1 MKKNIVFLI
10 TVGCLI
16 TGSSNVC
23 KAQLSPSDLPVNQF
37 RIQGTL
43 TEPLVLEGDTVRVSK
58 PLVYLLDA
66 VTRNVF
72 DSTVL
77 SLGTHGSFQF
87 VGKTE
92 SPSWKVLQFKWRN
105 PVAGYGEYSNSAL
118 VPVEAGTTNVSFN
131 VNQSTPNQ
139 LIVKGTNLAKDYSTY
154 LNTLAQTEASQI
166 SEAMKELY
174 FANKDKFIGT
184 LYLCFLFDNK
194 VIKTTIEAEAYLD
207 GASEVVRTSP
217 LIVQRLERLR
227 EAEKTNVGQHYLD
240 VTGINP
246 LTGASSSLS
255 AFVGKGKLV
264 VLDFWGSWCVP
275 CRKAIPKLKDLYAK
289 YGKKVTFVG
298 IAIDD
303 TQTECSKAI
312 KDLGIVWDVIQFKDG
327 DAAKAYDVSFVPT
340 LVVISK
346 EGKIVDKTIPLEAL
360 EERLNQLEKP

>member
-1 MKKNIVFLI
+1 MKKIIFILI
-10 TVGCLI
+10 TVGCLFV
-16 TGSSNVC
+16 GGSNVC
-23 KAQLSPSDLPVNQF
+23 YAQVSPSDLSVNQF

-43 TEPLVLEGDTVRVSK
+43 TEPLVLEGDSVRASK
-58 PLVYLLDA
+58 PVVYLLDA
-66 VTRNVF
+66 VNRNVL

-87 VGKTE
+87 VGKVE

-118 VPVEAGTTNVSFN
+118 VPVEAGVTSVSFN
-131 VNQSTPNQ
+131 VNQSTPDQ
-139 LIVKGTNLAKDYSTY
+139 LIVKGTNLAKDYTTY

-166 SEAMKELY
+166 PKAMKELY
-174 FANKDKFIGT
+174 AVSKDKFIGA

-194 VIKTTIEAEAYLD
+194 VIKSSAEAVTYLE
-207 GASEVVRTSP
+207 GADNAVLISP

-227 EAEKTNVGQHYLD
+227 EAEKSNVGQPYLN

-255 AFVGKGKLV
+255 AFVGKGKVV

-275 CRKAIPKLKDLYAK
+275 CRNAIPKLKELHAK
-289 YGKKVTFVG
+289 YGQKVIFVG
-298 IAIDD
+298 IAIND
-303 TQTECSKAI
+303 TQTECTKAI
-312 KDLGIVWDVIQFKDG
+312 KDLGIGWDVIQFTDG
-327 DAAKAYDVSFVPT
+327 QAAKAYDVSFVPT

-346 EGKIVDKTIPLEAL
+346 EGKIIDKTIPLEAL
-360 EERLNQLEKP
+360 EDRLNQLEKP